1 MDVTRLIVEGHS
13 SKEIGRVLGISP
25 LTVAKHRRDI
35 FRLLGVR
42 SAAQLC
48 REVRSGNGASTLTE

>member
-1 MDVTRLIVEGHS
+1 MNVASLVAEGYT
-13 SKEIGRVLGISP
+13 SKEIGRLLTISP

-42 SAAQLC
+42 SVAELC
-48 REVRSGNGASTLTE
+48 RHARSTHGARTLSE